1 MPSPSPVSDFDV
13 IPRVRSREPMKAIRR
28 ELERRSSTPAK
39 PPADAPVTAKTKATI
54 CSSG

>member
-1 MPSPSPVSDFDV
+1 MPSPPPVSGFDV
-13 IPRVRSREPMKAIRR
+13 IPGVRSLEPMKDVRR
-28 ELERRSSTPAK
+28 EIERRSSTPAK